1 MDTDTR
7 DLDRD
12 SQKLANNNL
21 RTSTSHNND
30 ANPNHGGSE
39 DPKHESD
46 FYPIIPMSMVEVLPR
61 TWPGINKPGGVA
73 RVMKCYYERE
83 TETETEIESNTNTNT
98 NTNANANTNNNDNS
112 NTQDYK
118 TPTHIDVRYVVGTK
132 RVERKVTMEYCKPAP
147 QYSYVVTGA
156 GNGNNGYGNGNGANN
171 RAPSLRNRSKL
182 LGRCTHCGSLRSDC
196 DSCDWKREKMAFM
209 ARSLQQ
215 EQGRGLGL
223 GHGHDGNRKNT
234 NVKTLSR
241 SRRRRARKESNLN
254 DDSPS
259 THRKQGGID
268 DEGSGGSIIYS
279 NSDND
284 HDDDDDDDDDE
295 EESSSDES
303 FQFYR
308 RKSKSRSTRIDA
320 RTRAFLSSSSESSDG
335 DGDHMSFG
343 RSSSSSSSSSDD
355 DEILSKLRSIPHA
368 RLKDAKKRAR
378 RMARRSRSQNQSHN
392 YSSKLYPG
400 IQMSMNSSSSKARTK
415 DIEKAKKRK
424 LRRLR
429 TAQKYEESGQ
439 SYKARMRFLNSQ
451 LAQITRTNQTSK
463 ANEIRRKMKALDRT
477 GSKDMAVAR
486 KSTSKLTSKL
496 TSTSN
501 SQSVLEGLGLA
512 ESDEGHSNRSEE
524 SLEVS
529 TANKGGQVDRGDD
542 EMSESSNSTP
552 LANRANSKRNR
563 KRNKDDVSKSRFN
576 ASQSSNNNTEGQVVQ
591 DAHPIDFV
599 EEHKEEREVGF
610 VDGTDI
616 GEREIDENCDEEVAA
631 SDDMNETEAENR
643 QLNNQQ
649 ILMNQAKNSDISG
662 YYEDDP
668 MLNTFIQPEGEDV
681 ADNLP
686 ADLVDRSANIPFE
699 ALPDFYAELETEL
712 TTEKLP
718 SSETILA
725 SLEAELETARSDS
738 CSSFEKTTL
747 LLSFERRW

>member
-1 MDTDTR
+1 MDTR

-12 SQKLANNNL
+12 SEKLANNNL

-73 RVMKCYYERE
+73 RVMKCYYEIE
-83 TETETEIESNTNTNT
+83 TETETES
-98 NTNANANTNNNDNS
+98 NTNANTNTNNNDNN

-147 QYSYVVTGA
+147 QYSYVVSGA
-156 GNGNNGYGNGNGANN
+156 GNGNNGYGNGASN

-182 LGRCTHCGSLRSDC
+182 LGRCTRCGSLRSDC
-196 DSCDWKREKMAFM
+196 DSCDWKHEKMAFM

-215 EQGRGLGL
+215 EQGRGLGHGH
-223 GHGHDGNRKNT
+223 GHGHDVNRKNT

-241 SRRRRARKESNLN
+241 SRRRRAREQSNLN

-259 THRKQGGID
+259 THRKQGEID

-284 HDDDDDDDDDE
+284 HDDDDDE

-355 DEILSKLRSIPHA
+355 DEILSKLRSIPLA

-378 RMARRSRSQNQSHN
+378 RMARRSRSHN

-400 IQMSMNSSSSKARTK
+400 IQMSTSSSSNKARTK

-463 ANEIRRKMKALDRT
+463 ANEIRRKVEALDRT

-486 KSTSKLTSKL
+486 TSTL
-496 TSTSN
+496 TSTSK

-512 ESDEGHSNRSEE
+512 ESDEGHSNGSEE
-524 SLEVS
+524 SPEVS

-552 LANRANSKRNR
+552 LANRANLKRNR

-576 ASQSSNNNTEGQVVQ
+576 ASQSSSNTTKGQVVQ

-631 SDDMNETEAENR
+631 SDYMNETEAENR
-643 QLNNQQ
+643 QLNNKQ

-738 CSSFEKTTL
+738 CSSFEKSTL